1 MTTIPFTPNTSNLF
15 SVRQSKNVGPEL
27 VSLCGNVVAW
37 IADPILGHLI
47 CRLLNEFLVN
57 DDFLDAMLAKEDFS

>member
-1 MTTIPFTPNTSNLF
+1 MINTEANLF
-15 SVRQSKNVGPEL
+15 SVRQSKYVGQEL
-27 VSLCGNVVAW
+27 VSPRGNVVAR

-57 DDFLDAMLAKEDFS
+57 DDILAAMLANEDFS